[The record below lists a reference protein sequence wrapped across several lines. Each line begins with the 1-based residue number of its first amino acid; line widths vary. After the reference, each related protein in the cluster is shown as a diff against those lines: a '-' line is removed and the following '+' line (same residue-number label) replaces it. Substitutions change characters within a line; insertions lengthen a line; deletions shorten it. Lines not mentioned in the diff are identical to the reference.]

1 MLWLVVVFDVIVC
14 INMIY
19 ILLWVCIDVLF
30 VGVLCVLW
38 LGGVLFL
45 YGLYCCEGW
54 YMVLLNEVFDQQL
67 CSCDLLWGVCDLE
80 IVVVFGFDF
89 GFDCIE
95 VVEML
100 VNNLGVVFWCL
111 LYVE

>member
-1 MLWLVVVFDVIVC
+1 MWCLIVVWVVYVGFVNVVGLLVFDVCDMLWLVVVFDVIVC

-54 YMVLLNEVFDQQL
+54 YMVLLNEVFD
-67 CSCDLLWGVCDLE
+67 
-80 IVVVFGFDF
+80 
-89 GFDCIE
+89 
-95 VVEML
+95 
-100 VNNLGVVFWCL
+100 
-111 LYVE
+111 

>member
-1 MLWLVVVFDVIVC
+1 M
-14 INMIY
+14 
-19 ILLWVCIDVLF
+19 
-30 VGVLCVLW
+30 
-38 LGGVLFL
+38 
-45 YGLYCCEGW
+45 
-54 YMVLLNEVFDQQL
+54 
-67 CSCDLLWGVCDLE
+67 CDLE